1 MAGEVYAYG
10 VLRLPLLDSDGA
22 TIGRIDDV
30 VVLPG
35 TPQSAIAEADAPTVV
50 GFVASSQRRRIFVN
64 AATLASLDG
73 KGLRLRSSLVDVKP
87 FKRRPGELLVAK
99 DILDRRVGIETV
111 SDVGLR
117 PVPART
123 ATWEVSKVMLSSRA
137 GIRRRR
143 RSRLVPWTDV
153 ASLFATD
160 PVAMEAARLR
170 DLEPFDVAARVR
182 NLPPAQRKQLIE
194 KMEDESLADLL
205 EELPEAEQ
213 VRIIESLDI
222 ERLVDVLEEME
233 YDDAAD
239 LLAEMPREQREQVL
253 EAMDD
258 EERDVMERLL
268 SYGEGTAGSLLTP
281 DPVILPASATV
292 AEALAH
298 VREEDVLVPFAT
310 QVFVVE
316 PPFVAPTGR
325 YLGVAHIQRLL
336 REAPSTELRHVVE
349 DEPSISPDLPDRDV
363 AERLAAYNLLAIAV
377 CDDAGRLL
385 GAVSVDDVLDRVLP
399 VGWRQ
404 RQRAVSGSSASGS
417 R

>member
-10 VLRLPLLDSDGA
+10 VLRLALLDSDGV
-22 TIGRIDDV
+22 TIGRIEDI

-35 TPQSAIAEADAPTVV
+35 SPQTGAVAADPPTVV

-73 KGLRLRSSLVDVKP
+73 KGVRLRSSLVDVKP
-87 FKRRPGELLVAK
+87 FKRRPGELLVSK
-99 DILDRRVGIETV
+99 DVLDKRIGFESV
-111 SDVGLR
+111 SDIGLR
-117 PVPART
+117 PVAGRV
-123 ATWEVSKVMLSSRA
+123 ASWEVSKVMLSSRT
-137 GIRRRR
+137 GLRRRR
-143 RSRLVPWTDV
+143 TSRLVPWTEV
-153 ASLFATD
+153 ALIFATD
-160 PVAMEAARLR
+160 PLAMEAARLR
-170 DLEPFDVAARVR
+170 DLEPFDVASRLR
-182 NLPPAQRKQLIE
+182 NLPLAQRQLLIE

-213 VRIIESLDI
+213 VRIIEGLDL

-239 LLAEMPREQREQVL
+239 LLAEMPRDQRDKVL
-253 EAMDD
+253 EAMDQD
-258 EERDVMERLL
+258 ERDVMQRLL
-268 SYGEGTAGSLLTP
+268 SYSEGTAGSLLTP
-281 DPVILPASATV
+281 DPVILPPTATV

-336 REAPSTELRHVVE
+336 REGPSTELRHCLD
-349 DEPSISPDLPDRDV
+349 DEPSIRPDLPDREV

-377 CDDAGRLL
+377 CDEAGRLL

-404 RQRAVSGSSASGS
+404 RPRAIGTT
-417 R
+417 